1 MKTLHVLNGDAT
13 AHAFVGAGLPGDVAI
28 WREMLSEGPL
38 LVAPRTDD
46 ELWTLRRNWLTTAFG
61 TKFQGEQPDYTIYV
75 VREFEKICRY
85 TDYDEVVFWFEHD
98 LFCQI
103 NLVFLLACFD
113 RVDLGQTV
121 LRQVSVDRI
130 EGVADFKGYGQ
141 LTGTQLAALYPQA
154 ETLTTH
160 ELMLA
165 TRVWSA
171 YAASDKAA
179 LTALLTTNVG
189 RLCHLP
195 AALTAHL
202 ARLTVASNGLSL
214 IQQQLLR
221 LIQASPKTPR
231 QVVSEWLSHDRIYG
245 LGDWSL
251 ENYLTELAEQ
261 GIIEER
267 DGLLVSTATQQA

>member
-13 AHAFVGAGLPGDVAI
+13 AQTFASAGLPGDVAI

-38 LVAPRTDD
+38 LIAPRTDD
-46 ELWTLRRNWLTTAFG
+46 ELWTLRRNWLTTNFG
-61 TKFQGEQPDYTIYV
+61 AKFAGEQPDYALYV
-75 VREFEKICRY
+75 VREFEKICQY
-85 TDYDEVVFWFEHD
+85 AEYDAVVFWFEHD

-103 NLVFLLACFD
+103 NLVFLLACFA
-113 RVDLGQTV
+113 RVDLGKTI

-130 EGVADFKGYGQ
+130 EGMSDFKGYGQ
-141 LTGTQLAALYPQA
+141 LTGAQLAALYPQA

-160 ELMLA
+160 ELRLA
-165 TRVWSA
+165 ARVWVA

-179 LTALLTTNVG
+179 LTALSTTDVG
-189 RLCHLP
+189 RLRHLP
-195 AALTAHL
+195 VALTAHL
-202 ARLTVASNGLSL
+202 ARLAVATGGLAL

-221 LIQASPKTPR
+221 LIQASPKTTR
-231 QVVSEWLSHDRIYG
+231 QVVGEWLDQDRIYG

-251 ENYLTELAEQ
+251 ENYLAELAEQ

-267 DGLLVSTATQQA
+267 DGLLVDTAT

>member
-13 AHAFVGAGLPGDVAI
+13 AQAFISAGLPGDVAI

-46 ELWTLRRNWLTTAFG
+46 ELWTLRRNWLTTTFG
-61 TKFQGEQPDYTIYV
+61 AKFQGEQPDYTLYV
-75 VREFEKICRY
+75 VREFEKICQY
-85 TDYDEVVFWFEHD
+85 ADYDEVVFWFEHD

-103 NLVFLLACFD
+103 NLVFLLACFA
-113 RVDLGQTV
+113 RVNLGQTA

-130 EGVADFKGYGQ
+130 PGVADFKGYGQ
-141 LTGTQLAALYPQA
+141 LDGTQLAALYPQA
-154 ETLTTH
+154 ELLTTH

-165 TRVWSA
+165 ARVWVA

-179 LTALLTTNVG
+179 LTDFLTTNAG
-189 RLCHLP
+189 RLRHLP
-195 AALTAHL
+195 AAITAHL
-202 ARLTVASNGLSL
+202 ARLTVDSDGLSL
-214 IQQQLLR
+214 IQHQLLT
-221 LIQASPKTPR
+221 LIQASSKTPR

-251 ENYLTELAEQ
+251 ETYLAELAEQ
-261 GIIEER
+261 GVIQER
-267 DGLLVSTATQQA
+267 DGLLVSTIT